1 MQNSL
6 SLQKPFPLFFLKIVL
21 FFAIFGMVFYLF
33 SNFYASENPL
43 KEVINDEKVWEE
55 IKNLEVPAQSLD
67 KLIQEIKGIK
77 DKTRKPEP
85 CEQYVLRARTAGWY
99 ACYKCPSQKVY
110 LEAGEIWKI
119 GKTCNNENIRYPNG
133 QLDKRLRYE
142 REFIGDEVQCLI
154 VEKVKLY
161 AYFFY
166 PENQKRTKTLILPA
180 GNKIFR

>member
-6 SLQKPFPLFFLKIVL
+6 TLQKPFPLFFLKIVL

-33 SNFYASENPL
+33 SKFYASENPL

-77 DKTRKPEP
+77 DKTRKGNP
-85 CEQYVLRARTAGWY
+85 CDQYVLRARTAGWY

-119 GKTCNNENIRYPNG
+119 GKTCFEEKIRYSKLP
-133 QLDKRLRYE
+133 DSRLVFARQFSGTAE
-142 REFIGDEVQCLI
+142 QCLI

-166 PENQKRTKTLILPA
+166 PENQKRTKPLILPA

>member
-6 SLQKPFPLFFLKIVL
+6 TLQKAFPIFFLKIV
-21 FFAIFGMVFYLF
+21 FFFVIFGMVFYLF
-33 SNFYASENPL
+33 SKFYASENPL

-55 IKNLEVPAQSLD
+55 VKNLEIPAQNLE

-77 DKTRKPEP
+77 DKTRNGNP
-85 CEQYVLRARTAGWY
+85 CDQYVLRASFSGWY
-99 ACYKCPSQKVY
+99 ICYKCPSQKVY

-119 GKTCNNENIRYPNG
+119 GKTCEPNSRYPQG
-133 QLDKRLRYE
+133 VLDERLEYL
-142 REFIGDEVQCLI
+142 REFSGTAEQCLI

-166 PENQKRTKTLILPA
+166 PENQKRTIPLILPA

>member
-6 SLQKPFPLFFLKIVL
+6 TLQKPFPLFFLKIVL

-55 IKNLEVPAQSLD
+55 VKNLEIPTQSLD
-67 KLIQEIKGIK
+67 KLIREIKGIK
-77 DKTRKPEP
+77 DKIRKGNPCVQYTLIATRN
-85 CEQYVLRARTAGWY
+85 AWF

-119 GKTCNNENIRYPNG
+119 GKTCFEQEERYKGGLP
-133 QLDKRLRYE
+133 DSRLTFS
-142 REFIGDEVQCLI
+142 REFVGTAEQCLI

-166 PENQKRTKTLILPA
+166 PENQKREKPLILPA